1 MADKI
6 DKILQ
11 KDILS
16 IMLKDQ
22 EAIFKLRNLIQPDY
36 FSIRAY
42 RFLFK
47 NMIAHHNK
55 HGELFSK
62 KLLLLKINKVKDND
76 NKSYFKKKLL
86 PLYAR
91 EVGSS
96 KGIIDETWE
105 WAQKQQFGLLLEE
118 ASEKGLQGDIEGGK
132 ELLKSSFLFD
142 IHGTDFKVF
151 SLFEEWDERQKI
163 RKDRNK
169 DENIKIDTG
178 LGILDGYISLNK
190 GTSYLMTVMGTSGV
204 GKSITSINLGVN
216 AINSDCKVLH
226 MVYENTAHQTL
237 DRYDSRILR
246 LPYYYIRDFQWKAK
260 DLKMA
265 KALMKKMAKRKANH
279 LKVVHAPIDT
289 ISVIDIEGLLRDLEI
304 SEGWIPD
311 MIIYDSLDHMLPS
324 QTMESFRLS
333 VKRTYSDAKRQ
344 SELRSIPVISTTHA
358 KASAKG
364 TKVRQESFSES
375 YDKPRLSDIVLTIS
389 QSTEQ
394 EDDRQ
399 AEIFLEKN
407 RDGLANVGVLVD
419 LLFKVMSIKVID
431 IIDNKREE

>member
-1 MADKI
+1 MANKI
-6 DKILQ
+6 NQILQ

-22 EAIFKLRNLIQPDY
+22 EAVFKLRNLIQPDY
-36 FSIRAY
+36 FSVRAY

-47 NMIAHHNK
+47 GMIEHHNE

-62 KLLLLKINKVKDND
+62 KLLLLKINKIKDDD

-91 EVGSS
+91 KIESP
-96 KGIIDETWE
+96 KGIINETWE
-105 WAQKQQFGLLLEE
+105 WAQKQKFGLLIEK

-142 IHGTDFKVF
+142 INEADFKVASF
-151 SLFEEWDERQKI
+151 FEEWDDRQEI
-163 RKDRNK
+163 RKNK
-169 DENIKIDTG
+169 NKNKSSKINTG
-178 LGILDGYISLNK
+178 LGVLDGYISLNK

-216 AINSDCKVLH
+216 AINSGCKVLH
-226 MVYENTAHQTL
+226 VVYENTSQQTL

-246 LPYYYIRDFQWKAK
+246 LPYYYIRDFQWKQK

-265 KALMKKMAKRKANH
+265 KALMKRMAKKKANY

-289 ISVIDIEGLLRDLEI
+289 ISVSDIEGLLRDLEI
-304 SEGWIPD
+304 SENWVPD
-311 MIIYDSLDHMLPS
+311 VIIYDSLDHMLPS
-324 QTMESFRLS
+324 QTQESFRLN

-344 SELRSIPVISTTHA
+344 SELRNIPVISTTHA

-364 TKVRQESFSES
+364 TQVRQESFSES
-375 YDKPRLSDIVLTIS
+375 YDKSRLSDIILTIS
-389 QSTEQ
+389 QSIEE

-399 AEIFLEKN
+399 AEIRLEKN
-407 RDGLANVGVLVD
+407 RDGSANIGVLVD
-419 LLFKVMSIKVID
+419 LLFKVMSIRVID
-431 IIDNKREE
+431 VIDNKKEE